1 MASFKMD
8 FLAILSQFP
17 KTEVFILPQFF
28 NISILVAIY
37 LEVIWHSLNSGNTA
51 EVCWMRA
58 DR

>member
-1 MASFKMD
+1 MD

-51 EVCWMRA
+51 EVFWMRA